1 MIQVSSGIFKRV
13 MNIWPSY
20 RGSGGKVLYISK
32 DFKHVKIKIPKR
44 FKTRN
49 YVGTIYGGSMYGAID
64 PIYMLMLIQI
74 LGKDYIVWDRSAEI
88 KYIKPGTEHL
98 CADCIVT
105 DENIKRIKEH
115 LENEPKLEMDFKI
128 ELKGKSG
135 KLYAIINKR
144 IHIRKK
150 NKKSTEKS

>member
-1 MIQVSSGIFKRV
+1 MKIRANLFKYLI
-13 MNIWPSY
+13 NIWPSY
-20 RGSGGKVLYISK
+20 RGSGGKVLYISS
-32 DFKHVKIKIPKR
+32 DFREVKVKVPKR

-64 PIYMLMLIQI
+64 PIYMLMLIKI
-74 LGKDYIVWDRSAEI
+74 LGDDYIVWDKSASI

-98 CADCIVT
+98 FADFKVT
-105 DENIKRIKEH
+105 QEHIAEIKQR
-115 LENEPKLEMDFKI
+115 LETEPKMEIDFTI

-135 KLYAIINKR
+135 ILYALIVKR

-150 NKKSTEKS
+150 NRKKKDL